1 MAAGKIK
8 GITITYPE
16 VRESFFQ
23 EIRSLEQVEDLKPY
37 GEFGF
42 YVKVKNPVINYR
54 HQFNGIMIPMVGE
67 FNNRQEEH
75 YDGAILTIPIT
86 KKYFHDMLEIM
97 PIILTL
103 KENNEK
109 FKVVFNARESMITE
123 DKIFKTFLMTAQQA
137 KDINTEPLKY
147 WLDFLNF
154 YEIDYECTNSQF
166 NKVIS
171 ADYSY
176 VFYYTD
182 MGFEPAN
189 TSDTY
194 VTNFIHWSNNTGL
207 SGSKRV
213 YPTRHESLA
222 FKLSYQII
230 TFGQPTLLLYSDCF
244 EILKRNFAKS
254 GLISKTIPGKKIFIS
269 RNTKI
274 YGDRAISNTDTL
286 NDYMESKGFEI
297 FYYED
302 VNMMDQIKYVTEAE
316 CVAGVVGSNFLNAM
330 YSDAG
335 TQQIIFYPDKS
346 QDWLIYSNQSA
357 RWDHEVKNIYTDNT
371 PESMIEYLET
381 TKSPIIRK
389 WFHNE

>member
-1 MAAGKIK
+1 MSAGPIK
-8 GITITYPE
+8 GITITHPE
-16 VRESFFQ
+16 VRESFFE
-23 EIRSLEQVEDLKPY
+23 EIRSLEQVEYVKPY

-42 YVKVKNPVINYR
+42 YVKVKNPVINYK

-67 FNNRQEEH
+67 FNNKQEEH

-123 DKIFKTFLMTAQQA
+123 DKIYKTFLMSAQQA
-137 KDINTEPLKY
+137 KDIGVEPLKY

-154 YEIDYECTNSQF
+154 YEIEYECTDSKF
-166 NKVIS
+166 TKVIS
-171 ADYSY
+171 ADYAY

-182 MGFEPAN
+182 MGFEPAITDEN
-189 TSDTY
+189 YT
-194 VTNFIHWSNNTGL
+194 TNYIHWSNNTGL
-207 SGSKRV
+207 SGVKRTF
-213 YPTRHESLA
+213 PTRHESLA

-230 TFGQPTLLLYSDCF
+230 TFGQPTLLLYSDSF

-254 GLISKTIPGKKIFIS
+254 DLVSKTIPGKKIFIA
-269 RNTKI
+269 RNTKL
-274 YGDRAISNTDTL
+274 YSDRAISNTDIL

-297 FYYED
+297 FYNED
-302 VNMMDQIKYVTEAE
+302 INMIDQIKYVTQAE
-316 CVAGVVGSNFLNAM
+316 CIVGVVGSNFLNAM
-330 YSDAG
+330 YCDAG

-357 RWDHEVKNIYTDNT
+357 RWDHEVKNIYTDNN

-389 WFHNE
+389 WFYNE